1 MNNTSRSSRGQGP
14 EDLCQGIIGRALAK
28 VSGAVL
34 NTAVAAKTAT
44 ISFLQAIYD
53 ATVLAEMQHVQGRGL
68 HPDRTGRSMGL
79 FRLLQVGIG
88 GVIRLAPH
96 HKTVHPG
103 PSPGLLGRTWAVSSP
118 PGSQAA
124 VVDRL

>member
-1 MNNTSRSSRGQGP
+1 MNNTPISSRGQSP

-28 VSGAVL
+28 ISGTVL
-34 NTAVAAKTAT
+34 NTADAAMTAT
-44 ISFLQAIYD
+44 ISFLQAIYN
-53 ATVLAEMQHVQGRGL
+53 ANVLAEMQHMQGRCL
-68 HPDRTGRSMGL
+68 HPNRTRKSMGM

-88 GVIRLAPH
+88 GVIRLALH

-118 PGSQAA
+118 PSSQAA